1 MGQRREARKEIRLPV
16 RIFGTDAAGR
26 TFSENV
32 FTVDVSLEGVRLT
45 GVQAKL
51 KIGETIGLAYGQGKG
66 RFSVKWAGQT
76 GTPKQGEIGLQNVSP
91 SKPLWDFPLPPS
103 AFDSYRGPTTKGPE
117 RRRHPRMKS
126 MNSVEVHP
134 EDQTAPIW
142 GRATDL
148 SVGGCFVEMQVPLRA
163 GSKVKVGLWVNET
176 KLWATGK
183 VVNSRPGFGIGIE
196 FAELSDVDADRLQQ
210 FLRSIAR
217 LPM

>member
-1 MGQRREARKEIRLPV
+1 MGQRREARKEVRLPV

-32 FTVDVSLEGVRLT
+32 FTVDVSHEGVRLT

-51 KIGETIGLAYGQGKG
+51 KIGETVGLAYGQGKG

-76 GTPKQGEIGLQNVSP
+76 GTPKQGEIGLQNVAP
-91 SKPLWDFPLPPS
+91 SKPLWDFPLPPC

-148 SVGGCFVEMQVPLRA
+148 SVGGCFVEMQVPLRE
-163 GSKVKVGLWVNET
+163 GSKVKVGLWVNEI

-183 VVNSRPGFGIGIE
+183 VVNSRPGFGIGIQ
-196 FAELSDVDADRLQQ
+196 FAELSKVDADRLQQ

-217 LPM
+217 LPI